1 MRYTHPKYLMGTR
14 REGGK
19 TKSEKR
25 KKEKKGRQNFGALKL
40 RNKFEE
46 TTPKN
51 NSAGPQP
58 PVRQDPLPSPTVGH
72 NTGCAMPRLSNGVT
86 CGNISCYKVTLRQ
99 KMRCDTPKSV
109 PSEITRNQEQKE
121 PARLDE
127 SNAERRTP
135 MPRTDT
141 QTRTKGREEY
151 SRIHEFV
158 ISTVVTIHRR
168 NNAAMTA
175 AFRIHSG

>member
-1 MRYTHPKYLMGTR
+1 MQLK
-14 REGGK
+14 K
-19 TKSEKR
+19 AKSERKNKR
-25 KKEKKGRQNFGALKL
+25 APKLWSLKTE
-40 RNKFEE
+40 NKFRE

-109 PSEITRNQEQKE
+109 PSEITRNQEQRE

-158 ISTVVTIHRR
+158 MSTVVTIHRR